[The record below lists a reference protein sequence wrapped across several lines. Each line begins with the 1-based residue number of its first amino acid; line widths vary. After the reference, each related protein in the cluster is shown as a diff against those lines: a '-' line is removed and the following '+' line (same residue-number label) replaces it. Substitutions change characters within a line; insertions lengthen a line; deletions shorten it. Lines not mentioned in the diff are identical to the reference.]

1 MAVTTPTS
9 PEIEIENGGGGGGSP
24 TTSPTT
30 TTTAATAPEGLVET
44 PAATPA
50 PGPST
55 PQYKYLV
62 LNHADTPNVKTI
74 LEYQYPDAPA
84 TAGYVHF
91 TGSDPQTYSSGSQ
104 NGMLIPFEYGGTA
117 PILSQ
122 FIAATSASPTWIT
135 IISVSTDPTTTPM
148 RGSINID
155 INANSGNTSTAR
167 TGTITFS
174 GDNSG
179 ATSAT
184 NNYVLTISQ
193 NGNMTNS
200 KNNY

>member
-30 TTTAATAPEGLVET
+30 TTTTTTGLAPEGK
-44 PAATPA
+44 TPA
-50 PGPST
+50 PGPSGPST

-74 LEYQYPDAPA
+74 LKYQYPDAPA

-91 TGSDPQTYSSGSQ
+91 NTNGYTDPLSAGLYGQSWFPVS
-104 NGMLIPFEYGGTA
+104 FEFAGTT
-117 PILSQ
+117 PIQSQ
-122 FIAATSASPTWIT
+122 FTISDSWIT
-135 IISVSTDPTTTPM
+135 IGNFSTDTTTNTGSMSVSVGNNSDPSSTP
-148 RGSINID
+148 
-155 INANSGNTSTAR
+155 R

-184 NNYVLTISQ
+184 NNNVLTINQ
-193 NGNMTNS
+193 TGNVTNT

>member
-1 MAVTTPTS
+1 MSVPTPTS
-9 PEIEIENGGGGGGSP
+9 PEIEIEHGGGGGGSP

-30 TTTAATAPEGLVET
+30 TTTGPAQAPEGKT
-44 PAATPA
+44 SS

-74 LEYQYPDAPA
+74 LKYQYPDAPA

-91 TGSDPQTYSSGSQ
+91 TSTDPLTATSSGT
-104 NGMLIPFEYGGTA
+104 GFVVDFDYAGTT
-117 PILSQ
+117 PIESQ
-122 FIAATSASPTWIT
+122 FTISDSWIT
-135 IISVSTDPTTTPM
+135 IATFSIDTANNEGTMGVSVS
-148 RGSINID
+148 
-155 INANSGNTSTAR
+155 ANSGNTSTAR

-174 GDNSG
+174 GDISG

-184 NNYVLTISQ
+184 NNNVLTINQ
-193 NGNMTNS
+193 NGNMTNL

>member
-30 TTTAATAPEGLVET
+30 TTTGPAQAPEGKT
-44 PAATPA
+44 SS

-74 LEYQYPDAPA
+74 LKYQYPDAPA

-91 TGSDPQTYSSGSQ
+91 TSTDPLTATSSGA
-104 NGMLIPFEYGGTA
+104 GFVVDFDYAGTT
-117 PILSQ
+117 PIESQ
-122 FIAATSASPTWIT
+122 FTISDSWIT
-135 IISVSTDPTTTPM
+135 IATFSIDTANNEGTMGVSVS
-148 RGSINID
+148 
-155 INANSGNTSTAR
+155 ANSGNTSTAR

-174 GDNSG
+174 GDISG

-184 NNYVLTISQ
+184 NNNVLTINQ
-193 NGNMTNS
+193 NGNMTNL

>member
-30 TTTAATAPEGLVET
+30 TTTGPAQAPEGKT
-44 PAATPA
+44 SS

-55 PQYKYLV
+55 QQYKYLV

-91 TGSDPQTYSSGSQ
+91 TSTDPLTATSSGA
-104 NGMLIPFEYGGTA
+104 GFVVDFDYAGTT
-117 PILSQ
+117 PIESQ
-122 FIAATSASPTWIT
+122 FTISDSWIT
-135 IISVSTDPTTTPM
+135 IATFSIDTANNEGTMGVSVS
-148 RGSINID
+148 
-155 INANSGNTSTAR
+155 ANSGNTSSAR
-167 TGTITFS
+167 RGTITFS
-174 GDNSG
+174 GDISC

-184 NNYVLTISQ
+184 NNNVLNINQ

>member
-1 MAVTTPTS
+1 MSVTTPTS

-30 TTTAATAPEGLVET
+30 TTAGPAQAPEGKT
-44 PAATPA
+44 SS

-74 LEYQYPDAPA
+74 LKYQYPDAPA

-91 TGSDPQTYSSGSQ
+91 TGNDP
-104 NGMLIPFEYGGTA
+104 
-117 PILSQ
+117 LS
-122 FIAATSASPTWIT
+122 ATSAGQSFFPVPFDFAGTTPIESQFTISDNSWIT
-135 IISVSTDPTTTPM
+135 IGNFSTDTTTNTGSMSVSVLQ
-148 RGSINID
+148 
-155 INANSGNTSTAR
+155 NSGNTSTAR

-184 NNYVLTISQ
+184 NNNVLTINQ
-193 NGNMTNS
+193 NGNMTNV

>member
-1 MAVTTPTS
+1 MSVTTPTS

-44 PAATPA
+44 PAETPA

-74 LEYQYPDAPA
+74 LKYQYPDAPA

-91 TGSDPQTYSSGSQ
+91 TSTDPLTATSSGA
-104 NGMLIPFEYGGTA
+104 GFVVDFDYAGTT
-117 PILSQ
+117 PIESQ
-122 FIAATSASPTWIT
+122 FTISDSWIT
-135 IISVSTDPTTTPM
+135 IATFSIDTANNEGTMGVSVS
-148 RGSINID
+148 
-155 INANSGNTSTAR
+155 ANSGNTSTAR

-174 GDNSG
+174 GDISG

-184 NNYVLTISQ
+184 NNNVLTINQ
-193 NGNMTNS
+193 NGNMTNL

>member
-30 TTTAATAPEGLVET
+30 TTTTTTGLAPEGKT
-44 PAATPA
+44 PS

-74 LEYQYPDAPA
+74 LKYQYPDAPA

-91 TGSDPQTYSSGSQ
+91 TSTDPLTATSSGAGYVV
-104 NGMLIPFEYGGTA
+104 NFEYAGTT
-117 PILSQ
+117 PIESQ
-122 FIAATSASPTWIT
+122 FTISDSWIT
-135 IISVSTDPTTTPM
+135 IATFSIDTANNEGTMGVSVSP
-148 RGSINID
+148 
-155 INANSGNTSTAR
+155 NSGNTSTAR

-184 NNYVLTISQ
+184 NNNVLTINQ
-193 NGNMTNS
+193 NGNTVNS

>member
-1 MAVTTPTS
+1 MSVTTPTS

-30 TTTAATAPEGLVET
+30 TTTGPAQAPEGKT
-44 PAATPA
+44 SS

-74 LEYQYPDAPA
+74 LKYQYPDAPA

-91 TGSDPQTYSSGSQ
+91 TSTDPLTATSSGA
-104 NGMLIPFEYGGTA
+104 GFVVDFDYAGTT
-117 PILSQ
+117 PIESQ
-122 FIAATSASPTWIT
+122 FTISDSWIT
-135 IISVSTDPTTTPM
+135 IATFSIDTANNEGTMGVSVS
-148 RGSINID
+148 
-155 INANSGNTSTAR
+155 ANSGNTSTAR

-174 GDNSG
+174 GDISG

-184 NNYVLTISQ
+184 NNNVLTINQ
-193 NGNMTNS
+193 NGNMTNL

>member
-1 MAVTTPTS
+1 MSVTTPTS

-30 TTTAATAPEGLVET
+30 TTTGPAQAPEGKT
-44 PAATPA
+44 SS

-62 LNHADTPNVKTI
+62 LNHADKPNVKTI
-74 LEYQYPDAPA
+74 LKYQYPDAPA

-91 TGSDPQTYSSGSQ
+91 TSTDPLTATSSGA
-104 NGMLIPFEYGGTA
+104 GFVVDFDYAGTT
-117 PILSQ
+117 PIESQ
-122 FIAATSASPTWIT
+122 FTISDSWIT
-135 IISVSTDPTTTPM
+135 IATFSIDTANNEGTMGVSVS
-148 RGSINID
+148 
-155 INANSGNTSTAR
+155 ANSGNTSTAR